1 MVFLVAFLALALLSV
16 PLLGGKVTRLAD
28 VRIAHIWA
36 VMVSLAIQ
44 IMVITVMPDAD
55 PTVLAIAHVISYV
68 FAGFFLWAN
77 RRVPGI
83 VILGIGWAMNALV
96 ISLNGGVMP
105 ATARAGSAGAGQ
117 SDGFLNS
124 RPVDSPVLSFL
135 GDNFA
140 LPASWPIHNVF
151 SIGDVF
157 IALGAFVALHWICD
171 SLVARAAGRFKR
183 ASRVASEASAPS

>member
-1 MVFLVAFLALALLSV
+1 MFLVAFVALALLSV

-28 VRIAHIWA
+28 VRIVHIWA
-36 VMVSLAIQ
+36 VMASLAIQ
-44 IMVITVMPDAD
+44 IMVITVMPDAE
-55 PTVLAIAHVISYV
+55 PTALAIAHVVSYV

-77 RRVPGI
+77 RGVPGM
-83 VILGIGWAMNALV
+83 VILGAGWAMNAVV

-105 ATARAGSAGAGQ
+105 ATARVGSLGAGGG
-117 SDGFLNS
+117 DGFLNS
-124 RPVDSPVLSFL
+124 RPVSSPVFSFL

-157 IALGAFVALHWICD
+157 IALGAFVALHWICG
-171 SLVARAAGRFKR
+171 SLIARTAGRLWR
-183 ASRVASEASAPS
+183 PIASLSR